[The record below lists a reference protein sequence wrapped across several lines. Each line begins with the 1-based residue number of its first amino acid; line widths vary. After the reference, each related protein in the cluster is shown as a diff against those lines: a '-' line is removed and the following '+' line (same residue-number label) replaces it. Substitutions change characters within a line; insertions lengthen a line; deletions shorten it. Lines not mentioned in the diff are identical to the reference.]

1 MILEKDEKGN
11 TISSC
16 KDCIFAVYHQSTA
29 WHRIQTG
36 CKFSRVEKFRE
47 RGTPVDWINGDA
59 VSHHQIHTFCNNI
72 RDESWRQNQHTQDLD
87 FLAWKVSKDNEVRWS
102 PVIWAGYLPNEIRC
116 YSTKDCI
123 LNIMDSICSIL
134 DQKIPPQQIVI
145 SIDCEIDF
153 VELISEIKSWYK
165 ETGSLVPLFFNRVLS
180 SDYERQVI
188 DSGLTK
194 ITSTY
199 YVAIRAGTELPED
212 FIEKVN
218 IAINTEL
225 KMVAVVHNEDKSIL
239 MVSTLLHKSLN
250 GNVLG
255 ESDEGSASFLEEK
268 LKIINGETG
277 ILEMG
282 DLYAN
287 S

>member
-1 MILEKDEKGN
+1 MILEKDSDGK

-16 KDCIFAVYHQSTA
+16 RDCIFAIYHQSKE
-29 WHRIQTG
+29 WYKIQTG

-47 RGTPVDWINGDA
+47 RGTSVDWVNTDA

-72 RDESWRQNQHTQDLD
+72 RDKSWQQSQHTQDLD

-102 PVIWAGYLPNEIRC
+102 PVVWLTDSENHIE
-116 YSTKDCI
+116 
-123 LNIMDSICSIL
+123 NIKTSIKSVL
-134 DQKIPPQQIVI
+134 TQKIPPQQIVV
-145 SIDCEIDF
+145 SVDCKLDF

-194 ITSTY
+194 VTSTY

-218 IAINTEL
+218 SAINTEL
-225 KMVAVVHNEDKSIL
+225 KMVAVVHNEDKSTL

-255 ESDEGSASFLEEK
+255 ESDEDSASFLEEK
-268 LKIINGETG
+268 LRIINGDTG
-277 ILEMG
+277 ILGMDE
-282 DLYAN
+282 LYEKV
-287 S
+287 

>member
-1 MILEKDEKGN
+1 MILEKDENGN

-16 KDCIFAVYHQSTA
+16 KDCVFGIYHQSTPY
-29 WHRIQTG
+29 HRIQTG

-47 RGTPVDWINGDA
+47 RGTLVDWVNGDA
-59 VSHHQIHTFCNNI
+59 VSHHQIHTFCSNI
-72 RDESWRQNQHTQDLD
+72 RDKSWQSQQHTQDLD

-102 PVIWAGYLPNEIRC
+102 PVIWVTEAEIQGTSLQR
-116 YSTKDCI
+116 SVI
-123 LNIMDSICSIL
+123 LSVSDTISSVL
-134 DQKIPPQQIVI
+134 AQKIPPQQIVI
-145 SIDCEIDF
+145 SIDAKIDF

-194 ITSTY
+194 VTSTY

-218 IAINTEL
+218 SAINTEL
-225 KMVAVVHNEDKSIL
+225 KMVAVVHNDDKSIL
-239 MVSTLLHKSLN
+239 MVSTLLHKNLN

-268 LKIINGETG
+268 LHIINGDTG
-277 ILEMG
+277 ILSMEK
-282 DLYAN
+282 LYE
-287 S
+287 